1 MRPGPAGPFR
11 RLSSGTRLGTRR
23 NAIEDRGEP
32 RRNWMDLRSVTAT
45 PGDQATWASR
55 AELTVVELPS
65 APPTLVDVVSYLSDV
80 MAAFVPAQRFE
91 PAPGDG
97 PIDERVFGLL
107 THRRYSYLG
116 RTKAARYRRSVMPSI
131 QDDTAHGRPIRFFFD
146 IGPGYH
152 ASPEPG
158 AADLSFDVG
167 LAELL
172 MLRQVVL
179 FDAAVREHHAPGV
192 HFSLV
197 VDNLCGLFTNDVPLV
212 STHAYVRE
220 LRALIDDLDVGGVVD
235 LLVESECFTRTEYDA
250 AYGAVAPQPPRDDL
264 GDDDLENVARFLGR
278 ACTPAEAAERV
289 ERYRRA
295 GTATEALLARV
306 IRGVRLTQRASD
318 ATLAFRSFPGGAQRA
333 QVGEIVLE
341 RADGAR
347 PRPTLLTSRNRT
359 AYELTRI
366 TMPGVLPPSVWQV
379 GIAQRRAHPESD

>member
-1 MRPGPAGPFR
+1 M
-11 RLSSGTRLGTRR
+11 
-23 NAIEDRGEP
+23 E
-32 RRNWMDLRSVTAT
+32 LRSMTLT
-45 PGDQATWASR
+45 PSEYANRASP
-55 AELTVVELPS
+55 AELPVIEPTS
-65 APPTLVDVVSYLSDV
+65 AAATFVDVAAYLSDV
-80 MAAFVPAQRFE
+80 MTAFPPADRSQPAAG
-91 PAPGDG
+91 GDA
-97 PIDERVFGLL
+97 IDERVFALL

-116 RTKAARYRRSVMPSI
+116 RTKAARYRPSVMPSI
-131 QDDTAHGRPIRFFFD
+131 QDDVAHGRPIRFFFD

-158 AADLSFDVG
+158 AAGLNFDVG
-167 LAELL
+167 LAEVL
-172 MLRQVVL
+172 MLRQVVM
-179 FDAAVREHHAPGV
+179 FDAAVREHYPSGV
-192 HFSLV
+192 RFSLV
-197 VDNLCGLFTNDVPLV
+197 IDNLCGLFTNGVPLE
-212 STHAYVRE
+212 STHAYVHT
-220 LRALIDDLDVGGVVD
+220 LRTLIDELDVGGVVD
-235 LLVESECFTRTEYDA
+235 LLVESECFTRTEYDEA
-250 AYGAVAPQPPRDDL
+250 FAGVAPRPPRDDL

-318 ATLAFRSFPGGAQRA
+318 ATLAFRSFPGGDQRA

-366 TMPGVLPPSVWQV
+366 AMPGVLPPSVSQV
-379 GIAQRRAHPESD
+379 GIARRRPDPDAD